1 MIVRRKGVKKFPGTE
16 YQFRV
21 SLEKKDVKAT
31 LSKYVQNLVEIAPEL
46 ADGYIYTL
54 EELTAI
60 FTNNTLIHHFSPSVQ
75 EELINW
81 CIVTAES
88 NGYIA
93 LASERVC
100 NARKMAY
107 GESYYILRDTP
118 II

>member
-1 MIVRRKGVKKFPGTE
+1 MIVRRKYKKSVPATE

-31 LSKYVQNLVEIAPEL
+31 LWKYTQSLLEKAPEL

-60 FTNNTLIHHFSPSVQ
+60 FTNNMLIHHFSPSVQ
-75 EELINW
+75 EDLVTW
-81 CIVTAES
+81 CIVTAEA

-100 NARKMAY
+100 TARNMTY
-107 GESYYILRDTP
+107 GESYYILRDTHL
-118 II
+118 

>member
-1 MIVRRKGVKKFPGTE
+1 MIVRRKFKKAVPATE

-21 SLEKKDVKAT
+21 SMEKKDVKAT
-31 LSKYVQNLVEIAPEL
+31 LWKYTQSLLEKAPEL

-60 FTNNTLIHHFSPSVQ
+60 FTNNMLIHHFSPSVQ
-75 EELINW
+75 EDLVTW
-81 CIVTAES
+81 CIVTAEA

-100 NARKMAY
+100 TARNMTY
-107 GESYYILRDTP
+107 GESYYILRDTHL
-118 II
+118 

>member
-1 MIVRRKGVKKFPGTE
+1 MIVRRKFKKSVPGTE

-21 SLEKKDVKAT
+21 SMEKKDVKTT
-31 LSKYVQNLVEIAPEL
+31 LWKYTQNLLEKAPEL

-60 FTNNTLIHHFSPSVQ
+60 FTNNMLIHHFSPSVQ
-75 EELINW
+75 EDLVTW
-81 CIVTAES
+81 CIVTAEA

-100 NARKMAY
+100 TARNMTY
-107 GESYYILRDTP
+107 GESYYILRDTHL
-118 II
+118 

>member
-1 MIVRRKGVKKFPGTE
+1 MIVRRKFKKAIPGTE

-31 LSKYVQNLVEIAPEL
+31 LSKYVQKLAEKAPEL

-54 EELTAI
+54 EELTTI
-60 FTNNTLIHHFSPSVQ
+60 FRNNTLIHHFSPSVQ
-75 EELINW
+75 EELIDW
-81 CIVTAES
+81 CIVTAQS

-100 NARKMAY
+100 NTRKIAY

>member
-21 SLEKKDVKAT
+21 SMEKNDVKSC
-31 LSKYVQNLVEIAPEL
+31 LKKYIEDIREKAPEL

-60 FTNNTLIHHFSPSVQ
+60 FTKNTLIHHFSPSIQ
-75 EELINW
+75 NDLITW

-100 NARKMAY
+100 QMRKMVY
-107 GESYYILRDTP
+107 GESFYILRDTT
-118 II
+118 I